1 MRGGLNVANNVLLA
15 VGLMALSGCFV
26 WLQTSTS
33 YGEASQRRRLNLQ
46 LSSVDSASNNI
57 VYKKHTFKIMQLADL
72 HLGEASDTTWG
83 PKQDENTF
91 AALDS
96 VIEAE
101 QPDLIVLSG
110 DQLTANDMDVNAS
123 AYMHSLC
130 QHLKQYNIPW
140 AQIFGNH
147 DDAPLEQNDEDGN
160 IIRTNVTKTSR
171 EDLYH
176 VDHSFAPLSLTQL
189 GPKDL
194 FGTSNYMLNVY
205 DPDNNNQVALQLLML
220 DTGGGALPKQLEAN
234 QIEWFKSQRQQ
245 SSTGKLPPVV
255 AFQHIP
261 TQEFVHND
269 NTCEGMEEDGVE
281 TIDRD
286 PKIVEALLQDG
297 NVHFLAVGHMHGN
310 DYCCSY
316 GSSQLHVCFG
326 RHSGYGGYGRWKRGA
341 RVYELHFS
349 STTVSGVGGAP
360 ADDVVTDMQWKS
372 WVRMESGYIYNE
384 YSPYGD
390 LIEEEVEDEEDNE

>member
-1 MRGGLNVANNVLLA
+1 M
-15 VGLMALSGCFV
+15 
-26 WLQTSTS
+26 
-33 YGEASQRRRLNLQ
+33 
-46 LSSVDSASNNI
+46 
-57 VYKKHTFKIMQLADL
+57 
-72 HLGEASDTTWG
+72 GEASDTKWG

-110 DQLTANDMDVNAS
+110 DQLTANNIDVNAS
-123 AYMHSLC
+123 AYMHNLC

-147 DDAPLEQNDEDGN
+147 DDAPLEREDEDGN
-160 IIRTNVTKTSR
+160 IIRTNQTKTSR

-176 VDHSFAPLSLTQL
+176 VDHSFAPLSLTKL
-189 GPKDL
+189 GPKNL
-194 FGTSNYMLNVY
+194 FGTSNYVLDVY
-205 DPDNNNQVALQLLML
+205 NPDNNQVALQLLML
-220 DTGGGALPKQLEAN
+220 DTGGGTLPKQLKTN
-234 QIEWFKSQRQQ
+234 QVQWFQSLRQQ
-245 SSTGKLPPVV
+245 RSPAAAQLPPPMV

-261 TQEFVHND
+261 TKEFVHND
-269 NTCEGMEEDGVE
+269 DVCEGMEEDGVD

-286 PKIVEALLQDG
+286 PGIVEALEQDG
-297 NVHFLAVGHMHGN
+297 DVHFLAVGHMHGN

-316 GSSQLHVCFG
+316 GSSKFHVCFG

-341 RVYELHFS
+341 RVYELHFNS
-349 STTVSGVGGAP
+349 NT
-360 ADDVVTDMQWKS
+360 ADNAVTGMQWKS
-372 WVRMESGYIYNE
+372 WVRMESGYIYDE

-390 LIEEEVEDEEDNE
+390 LIEEEAEEEEEEADVDEDNE